1 MSPIGIEKKWPARAP
16 EVFTANGGEFGLVTV
31 DDARGFKVKQ
41 TVVIIATGQPTLNV
55 QIKRFVSPTQ
65 FLVGPLNPTAGK
77 ALSARTNLLL
87 YTVAAGAFIYAEE
100 QDKALLKP
108 DDIIQSVYEQEP
120 ADAIR
125 SFMVNAFGQGI
136 DTVIGVDGKVRLAT
150 DTEVTVEAV
159 DVAMDAF
166 TKIPPDNAIA
176 VGTEDGTKGGVK
188 HALKIDANG
197 NANVI
202 NMGGLVPK
210 VFDDIV
216 LTYGTVAGQQ
226 VVTVARYYVGG
237 SGGTLVATLTL
248 SYDLSANLTEVART

>member
-1 MSPIGIEKKWPARAP
+1 MSTGIEKKWPAVAP
-16 EVFTANGGEFGLVTV
+16 QLFTANGTAQGLVTV
-31 DDARGFKVKQ
+31 NDARGFKVKQ
-41 TVVIIATGQPTLNV
+41 EVVIIATGQPTIRV
-55 QIKRFVSPTQ
+55 QIKRFNSAQEFV
-65 FLVGPLNPTAGK
+65 VGPITTTAGRQ
-77 ALSARTNLLL
+77 LTAREDLTA
-87 YTVAAGAFIYAEE
+87 YTVAAAAFIYAEE
-100 QDKALLKP
+100 QNKSIPKS
-108 DDIIQSVYEQEP
+108 DDIDQAVYEQEP
-120 ADAIR
+120 TVAIR
-125 SFMVNAFGQGI
+125 SFMVNEFGQGI
-136 DTVIGVDGKVRLAT
+136 DTVVGIDGKIRLAT

-166 TKIPPDNAIA
+166 TKVPPDNAIA

-216 LTYGTVAGQQ
+216 LTYGTVASQQ